1 MPGNLNDNSYFEEL
15 KGEKANKIRE
25 ILKSWNLCI
34 CEKVILIYLLCFSEK
49 NTIKISRSKISKD
62 LGISNLTLGRYLKYL
77 TDKKLIFKKRIR
89 KCGRFSA
96 NEYSFSEEE
105 RSD

>member
-25 ILKSWNLCI
+25 ILKSWNLCV

-77 TDKKLIFKKRIR
+77 TGKKLIFKKRAR